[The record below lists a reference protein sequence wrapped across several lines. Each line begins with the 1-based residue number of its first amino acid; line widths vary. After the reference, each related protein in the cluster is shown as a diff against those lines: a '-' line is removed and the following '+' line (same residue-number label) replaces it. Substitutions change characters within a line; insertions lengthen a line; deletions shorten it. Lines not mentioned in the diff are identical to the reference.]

1 MPPIQSDNPTE
12 LFLALTER
20 TSQSM
25 TFSLTEEEAARVK
38 KAGADKVTWTL
49 HRTASYGDPA
59 DGKFIPVH
67 GEKKMFPN
75 EKETIDFVTIT
86 YGEIYES
93 EPPFKMERFKT
104 TLDGT
109 TLKLDFATSPQI
121 Y

>member
-1 MPPIQSDNPTE
+1 
-12 LFLALTER
+12 
-20 TSQSM
+20 
-25 TFSLTEEEAARVK
+25 
-38 KAGADKVTWTL
+38 
-49 HRTASYGDPA
+49 
-59 DGKFIPVH
+59 
-67 GEKKMFPN
+67 MFPN
-75 EKETIDFVTIT
+75 EKETIDFATIT